1 MEKQRLLE
9 SQAHLEGRDS
19 QVVQVLM
26 AKMEQQGL
34 MERQDHLDLLDHQV
48 MMAFMENLV
57 LLAMR
62 VLQESLVKMV
72 TMVRK
77 EK

>member
-1 MEKQRLLE
+1 M
-9 SQAHLEGRDS
+9 
-19 QVVQVLM
+19 M